1 MAIIDEKLQEG
12 LGELGAGP
20 SVNSAG
26 NNNRVNM
33 GNANTDTS
41 EMANFIG
48 FGGREVFT
56 MTTNLG
62 SEYVNKLSQAIVEVY
77 KQIPVS
83 ERPKVSILD
92 KTVIGNLGYS
102 SIVMH
107 HKTTSGVINY
117 FIALLEGTGDLPK
130 TAEQIIAEVSAASK
144 QTGQIPYVF
153 TTSDAIDSI
162 LHEEV
167 LRALHIEY
175 SANDEFKSVDAV
187 VVPATQHDNENIAIN
202 IAAIGFNAVTI
213 DGLLSDGKVAD
224 FNITLA
230 KRKSPNTMLR
240 FDSNMF
246 KQTVTNEV
254 DAPVRADWQIELNA
268 ISANNNIISPNMRDG
283 KIKLTH
289 VAGFT
294 DAIPEEIA
302 VPTMPGMPVTTQL
315 RLHPHHIVTSN
326 GVQTPTP
333 AMMLLG
339 VVSSLVMTN
348 ESMWLAALLPEDGKK
363 ALHNTGALNLIT
375 NLEGEQNGI
384 GKVLDLSK
392 NKITVD
398 GAYALIK
405 QMFTL
410 GSIVSYDVESYG
422 PQTYYTSALA
432 VAAEPGQSQAKLAAA
447 SDIIDAANW
456 LTNGNFPDDFNPN
469 EIFTSAGVVVPLG
482 KWSDKTGERD
492 IRDIDLSFI
501 ATNSGEI
508 ETINKWALS
517 SLPKEATG
525 MDPYLTKVEIISKLI
540 PSAVITGK
548 AVRVTFT
555 DKFIT
560 TLINAATAAGL
571 DAIYEPAVKFAE
583 TNNLGIMSNYF
594 ANASV
599 QHGNVTFAR
608 QQMASGPVYTTPY
621 VNTGYN
627 RF

>member
-1 MAIIDEKLQEG
+1 MAIIDENLKQG
-12 LGELGAGP
+12 LDELGAGP
-20 SVNSAG
+20 SVNQNTSNTG
-26 NNNRVNM
+26 
-33 GNANTDTS
+33 NTDAS
-41 EMANFIG
+41 NGVGNFIG

-62 SEYVNKLSQAIVEVY
+62 SEYVNKLSQSIVEVY
-77 KQIPVS
+77 KQLPVS
-83 ERPKVSILD
+83 DRPKVSILD

-102 SIVMH
+102 SIVIH
-107 HKTTSGVINY
+107 HKTTSGVVNY

-162 LHEEV
+162 LHDEV
-167 LRALHIEY
+167 IRALTIEY
-175 SANDEFKSVDAV
+175 NNRTEFKSVDAV
-187 VVPATQHDNENIAIN
+187 VVPATQHENENIVIN

-230 KRKSPNTMLR
+230 KKKSPNTMLR

-246 KQTVTNEV
+246 KQTVANEV
-254 DAPVRADWQIELNA
+254 DAPIRADWQIELNA

-363 ALHNTGALNLIT
+363 VLHNTGALNLIT
-375 NLEGEQNGI
+375 NLENEQNGI
-384 GKVLDLSK
+384 GKPLDLSK
-392 NKITVD
+392 NKLTVD

-405 QMFTL
+405 QMFSL

-432 VAAEPGQSQAKLAAA
+432 VAAEPGNSQAKLAAA

-456 LTNGNFPDDFNPN
+456 LTNGNFPSDFNPN
-469 EIFTSAGVVVPLG
+469 EIFTTSGVVVPLG

-508 ETINKWALS
+508 DTINKWALS

-525 MDPYLTKVEIISKLI
+525 MDPYLTKVEIIAKLI
-540 PSAVITGK
+540 PTAVITGK

-560 TLINAATAAGL
+560 TLINAATNAGL

-583 TNNLGIMSNYF
+583 TNNLGIISNYF

-599 QHGNVTFAR
+599 QSGNVGFAR

-621 VNTGYN
+621 TTTGYN
-627 RF
+627 RY